1 MAKIGD
7 TEEKGGIETTITNID
22 PVTGQITWDVNYTA
36 DYQKLFKDITDLME
50 TAKEVADMTGEEFF
64 RDHYLDIKKRRN
76 ELRTYLRNNKAN
88 EYSRI
93 KGLDEMSGTG
103 GGGASF
109 SVGTG
114 AQYATPKAFKKKKDV
129 NESSPG
135 STLGPGPKASKDG
148 VKDNYYVKGF
158 KYKLVDPKKLAK
170 QSKAIDTKYLWAPD
184 TFVKE

>member
-7 TEEKGGIETTITNID
+7 TEVKGGIQTTVTNID
-22 PVTGQITWDVNYTA
+22 PETGQISWDVEYSA
-36 DYQKLFKDITDLME
+36 DYQKLFKDITDLMK
-50 TAKEVADMTGEEFF
+50 TAKEVADITGEAFF
-64 RDHYLDIKKRRN
+64 KDHYLDIRKRRN
-76 ELRTYLRNNKAN
+76 ELRTYLRNNKSE
-88 EYSRI
+88 EYARI

-114 AQYATPKAFKKKKDV
+114 AQYATPKAFKKKKDIK
-129 NESSPG
+129 ESNPG
-135 STLGPGPKASKDG
+135 STLGLGPKATDKG

-170 QSKAIDTKYLWAPD
+170 NSKAIDTKYLWAPD